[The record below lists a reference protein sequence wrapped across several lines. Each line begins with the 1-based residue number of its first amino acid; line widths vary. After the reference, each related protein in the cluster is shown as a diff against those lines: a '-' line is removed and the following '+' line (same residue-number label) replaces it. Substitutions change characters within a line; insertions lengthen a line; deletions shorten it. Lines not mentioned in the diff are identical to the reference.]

1 MLARQFQQRF
11 YTPEEYLELEDRAEH
26 KSEYLDGEIVAL
38 TGTSLNHNRV
48 AKNIAF
54 AIEGEISRT
63 PCEVFFA
70 EIKVWIEARNYFT
83 YPDVMVL
90 CGKKQ
95 LYKNRSDTVTNPQI
109 IIEVLSKSTERYD
122 RNDKF
127 YAFWTL
133 DSLAEYVLVDQ
144 YRMRVEYFKQT
155 SEKEWMLRVF
165 TQPDETL
172 VLQSINLEIPLSD
185 IYHRVEWEEETET
198 ADGKA

>member
-1 MLARQFQQRF
+1 MLAGQFQQRF

-26 KSEYLDGEIVAL
+26 KSEYLDGEVAAL
-38 TGTSLNHNRV
+38 AGTSLNHNRISG
-48 AKNIAF
+48 NIFSILKEAL
-54 AIEGEISRT
+54 AGA

-70 EIKVWIEARNYFT
+70 DIKVWIEAHNYFI

-95 LYKNRSDTVTNPQI
+95 FLKGRSDTVTNPQI

-127 YAFWTL
+127 HACWTL
-133 DSLAEYVLVDQ
+133 DSLEEYVLIDQ

-155 SEKEWMLRVF
+155 SEKEWMLRVL
-165 TQPDETL
+165 TGPDEAL
-172 VLQSINLEIPLSD
+172 VLQSIDLEIPLSD
-185 IYHRVEWEEETET
+185 IYHRVEWEEETE
-198 ADGKA
+198 AVDGKA

>member
-11 YTPEEYLELEDRAEH
+11 YTPEEYLELEEKAEYR
-26 KSEYLDGEIVAL
+26 SEYLDGEIAAL
-38 TGTSLNHNRV
+38 AGTSLNHNRI

-127 YAFWTL
+127 HAFWTL

-172 VLQSINLEIPLSD
+172 ILQSIDLEISLSD

-198 ADGKA
+198 VDGKA